1 MQIVIGNIVALVGS
15 ALMAYS
21 GIIKEKPKI
30 LIVQTI
36 QMLMLAISNI
46 ILGGVPGAIINSVN
60 CVRNMLCYEEKLGFK
75 EKIILVTIS
84 VSSSIYFNN
93 LGIIGILPVIAT
105 VFYTMLMDMK
115 NVIKFKILLIFTL
128 ILWGIYDL
136 CIKSYTSAVFD
147 LISIIANI
155 FAIYKICILKNNK
168 VKN

>member
-15 ALMAYS
+15 VLMAYS

-75 EKIILVTIS
+75 EKIILV
-84 VSSSIYFNN
+84 
-93 LGIIGILPVIAT
+93 
-105 VFYTMLMDMK
+105 K
-115 NVIKFKILLIFTL
+115 
-128 ILWGIYDL
+128 
-136 CIKSYTSAVFD
+136 
-147 LISIIANI
+147 
-155 FAIYKICILKNNK
+155 
-168 VKN
+168 

>member
-15 ALMAYS
+15 VLMAYS
-21 GIIKEKPKI
+21 GIIKEKQKI
-30 LIVQTI
+30 IIVQTI

-46 ILGGVPGAIINSVN
+46 ILGGIPGAIINFVN
-60 CVRNMLCYEEKLGFK
+60 CIRNILCYEEKLGFK
-75 EKIILVTIS
+75 EKLLLVTIS

-136 CIKSYTSAVFD
+136 YIKSYTSAIFD
-147 LISIIANI
+147 FITIGANM
-155 FAIYKICILKNNK
+155 FSIYKIYRLKAEK
-168 VKN
+168 